1 MNNET
6 IIKAFGHRS
15 PDTDA
20 TSSAIVWAWFLNTH
34 RQQKAQA
41 YILGETNTETDF
53 VLEHWGF
60 ALPPLLEEISEG
72 DRVAIVDTNN
82 LDELFPNINNAHIVS
97 IVDHHKLA
105 GNLSTSHP
113 PEIVI
118 QPYACT
124 MTVMYNIMNIE
135 VNELPENIAGLML
148 SGILSDTLEFR
159 SPTTTETDIQL
170 AKKLAVSLDVHISD
184 YATEMF
190 NAKSDI
196 SHILP
201 KDLVRLDS
209 KIYEVQ
215 GKKVRVS
222 VIESTN
228 PSIALEKYD
237 DIVNAFPKV
246 AQEDEIDDILFF
258 VIDIL
263 NQEAHFFIHNDF
275 ARDIA
280 RNAFQVEVTENDKTV
295 VLPGVVS
302 RKKQIIPVI
311 S

>member
-6 IIKAFGHRS
+6 TIKVFGHRS

-53 VLEHWGF
+53 VLERWGF

-82 LDELFPNINNAHIVS
+82 LDELFPNINDAHIVS

-124 MTVMYNIMNIE
+124 MTTMYNIMNIE
-135 VNELPENIAGLML
+135 VDELPENIAGLML

-159 SPTTTETDIQL
+159 SPTTTEIDIQL
-170 AKKLAVSLDVHISD
+170 AKKLAVYLDIHISD

-246 AQEDEIDDILFF
+246 AQEDGVDDILFF

-263 NQEAHFFIHNDF
+263 NQEAHFFTHNDF

-280 RNAFQVEVTENDKTV
+280 RNAFQVEVSENDKTV

>member
-6 IIKAFGHRS
+6 TIKVFGHRS

-34 RQQKAQA
+34 RKQKAQA

-60 ALPPLLEEISEG
+60 ALPPLLEEIHEG
-72 DRVAIVDTNN
+72 DHVAIVDTNN
-82 LDELFPNINNAHIVS
+82 LDELFPNINDTHIVS

-105 GNLSTSHP
+105 GNLSTNHP

-135 VNELPENIAGLML
+135 VDELPENIAGLML

-170 AKKLAVSLDVHISD
+170 AKKLAVYLDVHITD

-190 NAKSDI
+190 NAKSNI

-201 KDLVRLDS
+201 KNLVRLDS

-222 VIESTN
+222 VLETTN
-228 PSIALEKYD
+228 PSMALEKYD
-237 DIVNAFPKV
+237 DIVAAFPEV
-246 AQEDEIDDILFF
+246 AQEDEIDDVLFF

-263 NQEAHFFIHNDF
+263 NQEAHFFTHNDF
-275 ARDIA
+275 ARNIA
-280 RNAFQVEVTENDKTV
+280 QNAFQVEVSENDTTV